1 MPRVIIL
8 YQFYVETHNLVCS
21 YCNLCLY
28 KDYIIILVVQPNYGG
43 MIIDIVSRE
52 IKTPEQ
58 QSEALDA
65 IRSTI
70 LDIVLIVVI
79 GYDIL
84 SRIYCYEEK

>member
-1 MPRVIIL
+1 M
-8 YQFYVETHNLVCS
+8 
-21 YCNLCLY
+21 
-28 KDYIIILVVQPNYGG
+28 QPKYGG

-52 IKTPEQ
+52 IRTPEQ

-65 IRSTI
+65 IRDTI

-84 SRIYCYEEK
+84 SRIYCLAKN

>member
-1 MPRVIIL
+1 
-8 YQFYVETHNLVCS
+8 
-21 YCNLCLY
+21 
-28 KDYIIILVVQPNYGG
+28 VQPKYGG

-52 IKTPEQ
+52 IRTPEQ

-65 IRSTI
+65 IRDTI

-84 SRIYCYEEK
+84 SRIYCPDEK

>member
-1 MPRVIIL
+1 MII
-8 YQFYVETHNLVCS
+8 
-21 YCNLCLY
+21 
-28 KDYIIILVVQPNYGG
+28 VVQPKYGG

-65 IRSTI
+65 IKGTI

-84 SRIYCYEEK
+84 YQIYQ